1 MNFHYSEKTQQVKL
15 CTASQRS
22 CPLGGFHGSEDAVRT
37 HVEQSMQSQLFPKL
51 SKTSEIIS
59 HPYPVYENPDEQE
72 FWDNMREKI
81 GTFVWNGHEFA
92 LQPDDPDASTTYCTH
107 CSKVISKTNS
117 YFTDKKSGKCDSC
130 GRSLGGM
137 FSTGAVLSRD
147 SLKYFDDATVRAT
160 TWFHT
165 TQNPDWEASLEKADR
180 SFIHLGTE
188 KAAEDRCETLYR
200 DPDSP
205 TYLYELE
212 IDQSATI
219 HGGVY
224 YEDPYQ
230 DNTPSLKSDPSEYG
244 KVDFGG
250 ITRYVNEMEDTGSIS
265 LLANPKVLRVKRAQ
279 VLSPV

>member
-1 MNFHYSEKTQQVKL
+1 MKFHYSEKTQQVNL
-15 CTASQRS
+15 CTASQRT
-22 CPLGGFHGSEDAVRT
+22 CPLGGFHGSEEDVRS
-37 HVEQSMQSQLFPKL
+37 HVEQSMQDQLFPTL
-51 SKTSEIIS
+51 SKSVEIVS
-59 HPYPVYENPDEQE
+59 HALPVYENPDEQE

-107 CSKVISKTNS
+107 CSKIISKSNS
-117 YFTDKKSGKCDSC
+117 YFTDKSGARCNNC
-130 GRSLGGM
+130 GRSIGGM
-137 FSTGAVLSRD
+137 FSTGAVLSRG

-165 TQNPDWEASLEKADR
+165 TQNPNWEASLSKADR

-188 KAAEDRCETLYR
+188 KAAEDRCETLYN

-212 IDQSATI
+212 IDQAAQI
-219 HGGVY
+219 HSGVY

-230 DNTPSLKSDPSEYG
+230 DDTPSLTSNPDRYAKI
-244 KVDFGG
+244 DFSGV
-250 ITRYVNEMEDTGSIS
+250 TRYVNEMEDTGSIS
-265 LLANPKVLRVKRAQ
+265 LLVNPQ
-279 VLSPV
+279 VLKVKQVRVFSKV